1 LKAHFSVRFIVREE
15 VLAVN
20 CGRDDRTS
28 PEWIAM
34 LGSIL
39 QDALGA
45 CSGALTCRCPRK
57 MGLSPANSRPANLLS
72 RPAATLV
79 FVPVLLLAGGE
90 LGWAQGG
97 GNANSVGLAIQD
109 SANSAAQQSNA
120 GAGAPGMPTGAPGMP
135 GGAPGM
141 PGGSDDGMM
150 GIDYDP
156 GGASLPGEEMYED
169 SYGGGGGMPGQRG
182 GNAGLMD
189 GLLGMFTRTA
199 FEKLNRPGAAGA
211 APFQPNLKQRAA
223 ISAARG
229 DQREAL
235 AFFHAHLVTGREA
248 AAADFSA
255 VGYSALVRRPTW
267 ALRAGLSVTANIAE
281 DLEGDAEPI
290 REGMKLEDVV
300 STNRGGRTA
309 MRGGGGRGAARN
321 RSGGGGD
328 GGFEEAGGPE
338 ESIGMPGGGMPGGG
352 MPGAGMPGGMAMPGM
367 AMPGMAG
374 SPPAGMPGAGMP
386 GAGMPGMAGA
396 GMPGMAGA
404 GMPGMAGAG
413 MPGMESD
420 MGGEGFAEDGGAGF
434 DMAGTGFDAGGG
446 AMGGMPGQPGRGAA
460 AAAYTPLD
468 VQGYT
473 HAALEKNVGMLAD
486 ILRSELAR
494 RAGAGEFGRAL
505 PNLNA
510 EANDVAAKYVMS
522 GGRIAPPGPGQPMT
536 WVPGIDYLGVG
547 PANRMIASAREQGI
561 DLLFHFDVVA
571 KLARNGDPQYDA
583 RFRVIDCATGKTLAV
598 SKTINK
604 KDVLMGAQRRT
615 IATILTELMQPAFD
629 SIDAR
634 IVVRA
639 MPPLQPQHAAS
650 RIESLLATSQP
661 DRIDRLAEVVLFHQ
675 QGLIDDEQLDQI
687 FFFAAGEDG
696 LRLLHDAPE
705 KRQELAEKLVGQ
717 VLAE

>member
-1 LKAHFSVRFIVREE
+1 
-15 VLAVN
+15 
-20 CGRDDRTS
+20 
-28 PEWIAM
+28 
-34 LGSIL
+34 
-39 QDALGA
+39 
-45 CSGALTCRCPRK
+45 
-57 MGLSPANSRPANLLS
+57 MG
-72 RPAATLV
+72 V
-79 FVPVLLLAGGE
+79 
-90 LGWAQGG
+90 
-97 GNANSVGLAIQD
+97 
-109 SANSAAQQSNA
+109 
-120 GAGAPGMPTGAPGMP
+120 
-135 GGAPGM
+135 
-141 PGGSDDGMM
+141 
-150 GIDYDP
+150 DYDP
-156 GGASLPGEEMYED
+156 GGASMPGEEMYED
-169 SYGGGGGMPGQRG
+169 EYGGGGGMPGGMPGQRA
-182 GNAGLMD
+182 GNAGLMN
-189 GLLGMFTRTA
+189 GLLGMLTRTA
-199 FEKLNRPGAAGA
+199 FEKVNRPGAVGP

-235 AFFHAHLVTGREA
+235 AFFHAHLVTGRES
-248 AAADFSA
+248 AAADFAA

-300 STNRGGRTA
+300 GTNRGGRTA
-309 MRGGGGRGAARN
+309 MRGGRGAARN

-338 ESIGMPGGGMPGGG
+338 ESIGMPGGMPGAGMPGAPGAGGMAMPGG
-352 MPGAGMPGGMAMPGM
+352 MPGAGMPGAGMPVMPG
-367 AMPGMAG
+367 
-374 SPPAGMPGAGMP
+374 AGMPGAGMP
-386 GAGMPGMAGA
+386 GAGMPGAGMPGA
-396 GMPGMAGA
+396 GMPGAGMPGA
-404 GMPGMAGAG
+404 GMPGAGMAGAG
-413 MPGMESD
+413 SD
-420 MGGEGFAEDGGAGF
+420 MGGAGFTEEDGGGF
-434 DMAGTGFDAGGG
+434 DMAGTGFDMGGG
-446 AMGGMPGQPGRGAA
+446 AMGGMPGQPGRAA
-460 AAAYTPLD
+460 AAVAYTPID

-486 ILRSELAR
+486 ILRTELAR
-494 RAGAGEFGRAL
+494 RAGAGDFGKAL

-522 GGRIAPPGPGQPMT
+522 GGRIAPPGTGQPMT

-547 PANRMIASAREQGI
+547 PANRMIASARDQGI

-598 SKTINK
+598 SRTINK

-615 IATILTELMQPAFD
+615 IATILAELMQPAFD
-629 SIDAR
+629 GIDAR

-661 DRIDRLAEVVLFHQ
+661 DRIDRLAEVALFHQ

-687 FFFAAGEDG
+687 FYFAAGEDG
-696 LRLLHDAPE
+696 LRLLHDTPE
-705 KRQELAEKLVGQ
+705 KRQELAEKLVEQ
-717 VLAE
+717 MLAE